1 MQKKLAFL
9 KYVMF
14 VSLLRVPALSFAVA
28 AMRFIFIRFILRR
41 RLSVWSGDKS
51 ETRLLEYSQSAFN
64 KILIRPL
71 TRSVV
76 PISLASSLLWPNV
89 FDKKLLIIGPR
100 YESDYFLALGYGFN
114 SSYLTL
120 IDHFSY
126 SKLVAVGDGHS
137 INYPNGYFDVVIA
150 SWVLTYSK
158 NQSLFLSE
166 VRRVLKQ
173 DTGLAVITGDQDQ
186 PPSNVF
192 SSRRVQEQWPVKTDN
207 VVVSW
212 PPIQEVHTASP
223 HGIVVIQKS
232 TT

>member
-9 KYVMF
+9 KYILF
-14 VSLLRVPALSFAVA
+14 VSLLRVPALSFAIA
-28 AMRFIFIRFILRR
+28 AVRFIFIRYVLRR

-51 ETRLLEYSQSAFN
+51 ETRWLEYSQSAFN

-76 PISLASSLLWPNV
+76 PISLASSLLWPKV

-100 YESDYFLALGYGFN
+100 YESDYFLALGYGF
-114 SSYLTL
+114 SKSHLTL

-126 SKLVAVGDGHS
+126 SKLVTVGDGHS
-137 INYPNGYFDVVIA
+137 IQYPNDYFDVVIA
-150 SWVLTYSK
+150 SWVLAYSK
-158 NQSLFLSE
+158 HQTLFLSE

-173 DTGLAVITGDQDQ
+173 DTGIAVITGDEDK

-192 SSRRVQEQWPVKTDN
+192 SSTSVQEQWPIKTDN

-212 PPIQEVHTASP
+212 PPIREFDSASP